1 MVYNA
6 VAGRRWAAIAGTGG
20 LGSAVTGVNVEPLI
34 IVGVIAVVVV
44 LGVLGYL
51 GAKKRREA
59 MMALAAKLGLR
70 FDPGKDWDLAR
81 RYDFLDKL
89 RAGSNR
95 YAFNVLSGTCQGH
108 GVTAFDYHYETH
120 STDSKGHRQT
130 HHHYFSCFLLH
141 LPASFPE
148 LVIAREGFFSKIAQ
162 AVGYD
167 DIDFE
172 SHEFS
177 RRFCVRSPDKKFAY
191 DVCHVRTM
199 EYLLANDDLT
209 IEIEGNV
216 LAITFSSRLDPERIE
231 PNLNRLM
238 ALRSLMP
245 EYLFSRS

>member
-1 MVYNA
+1 MPLP
-6 VAGRRWAAIAGTGG
+6 RPAIG
-20 LGSAVTGVNVEPLI
+20 NVLSQVEDMQPLI
-34 IVGVIAVVVV
+34 FIGFLAVVIVV
-44 LGVLGYL
+44 GIFGYISSR
-51 GAKKRREA
+51 KRREA

-70 FDPGKDWDLAR
+70 FDPDKDWDMAR

-95 YAFNVLSGTCQGH
+95 YAFNTMVGTYQDH
-108 GVTAFDYHYETH
+108 EVALFDYHYETH
-120 STDSKGHRQT
+120 STNSKGHRQT

-148 LVIAREGFFSKIAQ
+148 LVIAREGFLSKIAQ

-177 RRFCVRSPDKKFAY
+177 RRFCVRSPNKRFAY
-191 DVCHVRTM
+191 DVCHARMM

-209 IEIEGNV
+209 IEIEGDV
-216 LAITFSSRLDPERIE
+216 LAITFGSRLDPERIE
-231 PNLNRLM
+231 PNLNRLV
-238 ALRSLMP
+238 ALRSFMP
-245 EYLFSRS
+245 EYLFSGR

>member
-1 MVYNA
+1 MLLPRPEIGNA
-6 VAGRRWAAIAGTGG
+6 LLQMEDMG
-20 LGSAVTGVNVEPLI
+20 PLI
-34 IVGVIAVVVV
+34 FVGFVALVIVIGIF
-44 LGVLGYL
+44 GYL
-51 GAKKRREA
+51 SAQKRREA
-59 MMALAAKLGLR
+59 MMALAARLGLR
-70 FDPGKDWDLAR
+70 FDPDKDRDLAR

-89 RAGSNR
+89 RAGSNH
-95 YAFNVLSGTCQGH
+95 YAFNTLIGTYQSH
-108 GVTAFDYHYETH
+108 EVALFDYHYETH

-148 LVIAREGFFSKIAQ
+148 LVIAREGFLSKIAQ

-177 RRFCVRSPDKKFAY
+177 RRFCVRSRDKKFAY
-191 DVCHVRTM
+191 DVCHARMM

-216 LAITFSSRLDPERIE
+216 LAITFASRLDPERIE
-231 PNLNRLM
+231 PNLNRLV
-238 ALRSLMP
+238 ALRSFMP